1 MVESEDFPPFGEP
14 RPGVELPAV
23 GGVEADRDASAQSQR
38 ILYSDAKDAG
48 EARRL
53 LAAIFAAK
61 PGFESDVLLEHKPS
75 LHALTVLKQVGKL
88 MSQIEPDPGTMTAA
102 RVLYALPIAWALVYH
117 RARITSHPGAVLAK
131 AMRDAERVSAFTPNA
146 ALFGVAAVVAGEG

>member
-1 MVESEDFPPFGEP
+1 MDETEDFPPFGAP
-14 RPGVELPAV
+14 RSGIELSA
-23 GGVEADRDASAQSQR
+23 GNGSEEDRDPSGQSQR
-38 ILYSDAKDAG
+38 MQYSDAKDAG

-61 PGFESDVLLEHKPS
+61 PGFESDVLLESKPS

-88 MSQIEPDPGTMTAA
+88 MSQIEPEPGTMTAA

-117 RARITSHPGAVLAK
+117 RTRITSHPGAVLAK

-146 ALFGVAAVVAGEG
+146 ALFGVAAVVAGDG

>member
-1 MVESEDFPPFGEP
+1 MDEAKEMDFPEISS
-14 RPGVELPAV
+14 
-23 GGVEADRDASAQSQR
+23 ASADPDGSSQSSR
-38 ILYSDAKDAG
+38 VLYADAKDPG

-53 LAAIFAAK
+53 LAAVLAAR
-61 PGFESDVLLEHKPS
+61 PGFESDVLLENKPS

-88 MSQIEPDPGTMTAA
+88 LSQIEPDHGTMTAS

-117 RARITSHPGAVLAK
+117 RTRITSHPGATLAK

>member
-1 MVESEDFPPFGEP
+1 MGDSEPS
-14 RPGVELPAV
+14 
-23 GGVEADRDASAQSQR
+23 DRSDR
-38 ILYSDAKDAG
+38 IVHRDAKDPG

-53 LAAIFAAK
+53 LAALLAAR

-75 LHALTVLKQVGKL
+75 MHALTVVKQVGKL
-88 MSQIEPDPGTMTAA
+88 LSQIEPDEGAMTAS

-117 RARITSHPGAVLAK
+117 RTRITTHPGPTLAK

-146 ALFGVAAVVAGEG
+146 ALFGVAAAVAEEV